1 MKKMD
6 KQFLFEVAVLVA
18 GILCLLKGYLD
29 RKGEKLSGVVSG
41 FVNMDGYDFPM
52 IRFQYNGQELEARA
66 ANGDKGNKMK
76 HKEGD
81 RVDIVYR
88 PSKAKYVNILGDN
101 HDIYILVALI
111 VCGLVMVILRL
122 ISK

>member
-1 MKKMD
+1 MD

-66 ANGDKGNKMK
+66 ANGD
-76 HKEGD
+76 
-81 RVDIVYR
+81 
-88 PSKAKYVNILGDN
+88 N
-101 HDIYILVALI
+101 HDIYISVALI
-111 VCGLVMVILRL
+111 ACGLVMVILRL

>member
-1 MKKMD
+1 MD

-52 IRFQYNGQELEARA
+52 IRFQYNGQEL
-66 ANGDKGNKMK
+66 DKGNKMK

-101 HDIYILVALI
+101 HDIYISVALI

>member
-1 MKKMD
+1 MD

-66 ANGDKGNKMK
+66 ANGDK
-76 HKEGD
+76 
-81 RVDIVYR
+81 VDIVYR

-101 HDIYILVALI
+101 HDIYISVALI

>member
-1 MKKMD
+1 MD

-18 GILCLLKGYLD
+18 GI
-29 RKGEKLSGVVSG
+29 
-41 FVNMDGYDFPM
+41 
-52 IRFQYNGQELEARA
+52 NGQELEARA

-101 HDIYILVALI
+101 HDIYISVALI
-111 VCGLVMVILRL
+111 ACGLVMVILRL

>member
-1 MKKMD
+1 MD

-52 IRFQYNGQELEARA
+52 IRFHL
-66 ANGDKGNKMK
+66 
-76 HKEGD
+76 
-81 RVDIVYR
+81 
-88 PSKAKYVNILGDN
+88 
-101 HDIYILVALI
+101 
-111 VCGLVMVILRL
+111 
-122 ISK
+122 

>member
-1 MKKMD
+1 
-6 KQFLFEVAVLVA
+6 
-18 GILCLLKGYLD
+18 
-29 RKGEKLSGVVSG
+29 
-41 FVNMDGYDFPM
+41 
-52 IRFQYNGQELEARA
+52 
-66 ANGDKGNKMK
+66 MK

-101 HDIYILVALI
+101 HDIYISVALI